1 MIKFA
6 GLLILV
12 AGTTSVGVYTVR
24 QMEYRE
30 KLLRGLV
37 ESLELLE
44 WELSFRRPRMK
55 ELFCHLASKMTGAVA
70 SFYLACAERVDQT
83 EVSLANVWELS
94 AYEHLK
100 GLNDED
106 FEALLVLGSVLGQYD
121 VQSQKESVVAVCER
135 LRGCMSQAA
144 EQRRQKGKVYSTVGA
159 AAGIL
164 IGVLLL

>member
-6 GLLILV
+6 GLLMLI
-12 AGTTSVGVYTVR
+12 AGTTSAGVYAVK

-44 WELSFRRPRMK
+44 WELGFRRPRMK

-70 SFYLACAERVDQT
+70 TFYSACAERVDQT

-94 AYEHLK
+94 ACEHLN
-100 GLNDED
+100 GLNKED
-106 FEALLVLGSVLGQYD
+106 FEALFVLGSVLGRYD
-121 VQSQKESVVAVCER
+121 VQSQKESVAAVCER
-135 LRGCMSQAA
+135 LRGRISQAA
-144 EQRRQKGKVYSTVGA
+144 DQRRQKGKVYGTIGA

-164 IGVLLL
+164 VGVLLL

>member
-1 MIKFA
+1 MIRFA
-6 GLLILV
+6 GLLILI
-12 AGTTSVGVYTVR
+12 AGTTGVGVYTVR
-24 QMEYRE
+24 QMEHRE

-44 WELSFRRPRMK
+44 WEFGFHLPLMK

-70 SFYLACAERVDQT
+70 TFYSACAERVDQT
-83 EVSLANVWELS
+83 EVSLKDIWEQS

-100 GLNDED
+100 GLNAED
-106 FEALLVLGSVLGQYD
+106 FEALFVLGSVLGRYD
-121 VQSQKESVVAVCER
+121 AQSQKKSVVAVRER
-135 LRGCMSQAA
+135 LCDCIGQAV